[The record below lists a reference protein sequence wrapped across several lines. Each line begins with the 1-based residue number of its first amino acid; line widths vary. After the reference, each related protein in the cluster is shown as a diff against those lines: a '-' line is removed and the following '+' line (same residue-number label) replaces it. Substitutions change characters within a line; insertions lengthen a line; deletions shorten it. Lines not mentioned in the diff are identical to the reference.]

1 MHVNA
6 TPHQGKIHCWSKTS
20 FILKPI
26 SPVFMP
32 PGGCFSPFTKIS
44 KIANDRKEHQKFD
57 LTRDMIYDT
66 RSKYKKMIV
75 CPPT

>member
-1 MHVNA
+1 
-6 TPHQGKIHCWSKTS
+6 
-20 FILKPI
+20 
-26 SPVFMP
+26 MP

-66 RSKYKKMIV
+66 QSKYKKMIV